1 MQHLLIQTIDFQ
13 KLGQF
18 FETPESVFPYTFLY
32 LFFGDLDM
40 DVTILLIIPHRYKSV
55 CD

>member
-1 MQHLLIQTIDFQ
+1 MQHLLIKTIDFQ

-18 FETPESVFPYTFLY
+18 FETPESVFPISL
-32 LFFGDLDM
+32 GDLDM
-40 DVTILLIIPHRYKSV
+40 DMTILLIIPHRYKNV